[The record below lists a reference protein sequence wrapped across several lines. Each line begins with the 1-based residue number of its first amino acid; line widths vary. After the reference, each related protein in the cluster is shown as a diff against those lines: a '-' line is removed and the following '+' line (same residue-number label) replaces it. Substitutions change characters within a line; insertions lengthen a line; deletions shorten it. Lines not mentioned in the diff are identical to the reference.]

1 MFIIKSRQ
9 EERGYQ
15 YVTLELSTKNYS
27 ETEHNDREKFL
38 MRAIKSYYSIE
49 GVLDNE
55 NLFDL
60 LAYNFATK
68 QLHFLFLSS
77 KKQEI
82 KDFLEF
88 IRDQYV
94 EWTDNEINFEII
106 TNKSVSEEMLMST
119 SAHIH
124 TLTERWEDG
133 YHSSLR
139 SYLFDDA
146 PVWLACRHI
155 KKSYGSAVDYYEYLK
170 VFKNKELLIELKSL
184 VPAQSA

>member
-49 GVLDNE
+49 VVLDNE

-82 KDFLEF
+82 KDFSEF

-106 TNKSVSEEMLMST
+106 TDIFYFLDIRREKFFFRFCIEIYLNIIVEKLVKIMS
-119 SAHIH
+119 
-124 TLTERWEDG
+124 D
-133 YHSSLR
+133 
-139 SYLFDDA
+139 
-146 PVWLACRHI
+146 
-155 KKSYGSAVDYYEYLK
+155 KK
-170 VFKNKELLIELKSL
+170 
-184 VPAQSA
+184 P